1 MGNQSIINIKN
12 KTMKLKYICVVAM
25 LVGLTACEQGKYDN
39 EVEVPVEVVSGDAD
53 FTNMVSFGASFVAGV
68 SDATVFIASQ
78 ENSFPNIMAQQ
89 MALAGGGEFIQPM
102 VNDNIGGLLYGGNVI
117 VGPRLYFD
125 GSGPATLDG
134 TPTTETTNV
143 ITGPFNNMGV
153 PSAKS
158 FHFLAEGYGN
168 LAGVP
173 LGLANPYFARMASS
187 PSATIL
193 EDALAKNAS
202 FLVISDVGGN
212 DVLSYAISGGTGV
225 DQTGNFDPTTYGPDD
240 ITDPNVFAQATSGI
254 VGALTA
260 GGAKGVIANIPYVTD
275 LPYFT
280 TVPFNPLDPNDP
292 DSNFGALVPAL
303 NELYG
308 RLNAA
313 YAFLGV
319 SERSVVFS
327 ETEVSPVVIEDK
339 SLANIGPQ
347 LIQVLIGGGVDPLTA
362 TLLGTQFGQSR
373 QANEGD
379 LLTLPNLNYIGNLN
393 EEYFAFLVSRGV
405 PPADAGQL
413 SVNGITYPLGDQ
425 WVLIPDE
432 INSIKTAT
440 DAYNATITALA
451 AQTGLG
457 LVDAKSIL
465 EQLNNG
471 GIASDGF
478 LLRSD
483 YVFGGTFSM
492 DGLHFSARGSAML
505 ANEFLKVID
514 ESFNSNFQEANALVD
529 VGNYPAFYSEN
540 LP

>member
-1 MGNQSIINIKN
+1 MGDQSIINIKN
-12 KTMKLKYICVVAM
+12 RTMKLKYIWM
-25 LVGLTACEQGKYDN
+25 LSLLVGLTACEQGKYDN
-39 EVEVPVEVVSGDAD
+39 DVDVPIEVVSGDAD

-89 MALAGGGEFIQPM
+89 MALAGGGDFIQPM
-102 VNDNIGGLLYGGNVI
+102 VNDNIGGLLFGGNVI

-143 ITGPFNNMGV
+143 ISGPFNNMGV

-158 FHFLAEGYGN
+158 FHFLAPGYGN

-173 LGLANPYFARMASS
+173 LGLANPYFARMASN
-187 PSATIL
+187 PNATIL

-260 GGAKGVIANIPYVTD
+260 GGAKGVIANIPYVTN

-292 DSNFGALVPAL
+292 DSNFGALVPLL
-303 NELYG
+303 NDLYG
-308 RLNAA
+308 QLNAA

-319 SERSVVFS
+319 PERSVVFS

-347 LIQVLIGGGVDPLTA
+347 LTQVLIGGGVDPLTA
-362 TLLGTQFGQSR
+362 TLFGAQFGQSR
-373 QANEGD
+373 QANERD

-393 EEYFAFLVSRGV
+393 EEYFGFLTSQGV

-432 INSIKTAT
+432 ITSIETAT

-451 AQTGLG
+451 GQAGLG

-465 EQLNNG
+465 EQLANG

-492 DGLHFSARGSAML
+492 DGLHLSARGSAML

-514 ESFNSNFQEANALVD
+514 ENFNSNFQEANALVD
-529 VGNYPAFYSEN
+529 VGDYPAFYSEN
-540 LP
+540 LR